1 MPIEVKLV
9 NESEFVLR
17 IYLKTLKQNVMY
29 LLDAFQDAVTVS
41 TLPHPISM
49 FLLGIGSICIV
60 FLFYE
65 YNRTRRL
72 VDTFSKDLN
81 ELKNILQNS
90 DQRTDEKLK
99 EISKKVDS
107 RVDKAILA
115 IKKQDK

>member
-29 LLDAFQDAVTVS
+29 LLQFQDAVTVS

-49 FLLGIGSICIV
+49 FLLGIGTISII

-81 ELKNILQNS
+81 ELKNLLQSS
-90 DQRTDEKLK
+90 DQRTDDKLK

-115 IKKQDK
+115 IKKQDKN